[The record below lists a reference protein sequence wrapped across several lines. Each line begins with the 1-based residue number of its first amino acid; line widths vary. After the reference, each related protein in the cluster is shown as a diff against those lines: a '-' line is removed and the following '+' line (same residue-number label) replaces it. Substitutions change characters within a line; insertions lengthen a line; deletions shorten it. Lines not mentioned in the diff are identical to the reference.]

1 MVKER
6 KFILVVREG
15 IDENAHSHPLFGERE
30 SRISPEEKI
39 VSTVGLRYD
48 NDEKR
53 QCYAEGVKFAEERL
67 KDEQIALAVRVL
79 LPEVRKAADDIENGL
94 DRYNL
99 HELSLREFPEDDN

>member
-6 KFILVVREG
+6 KFILLVREG
-15 IDENAHSHPLFGERE
+15 IDENAHSHPLVGE

-67 KDEQIALAVRVL
+67 KDEQIALAVKVL
-79 LPEVRKAADDIENGL
+79 LPVVRKAADDIENGL

>member
-15 IDENAHSHPLFGERE
+15 IDENAHSHPLLGE

-67 KDEQIALAVRVL
+67 KDEQIALAVKVL
-79 LPEVRKAADDIENGL
+79 LPAVRQAADDIENGL

-99 HELSLREFPEDDN
+99 HELSLRESPEDDN